1 MSIENDLKR
10 IADALEKLAG
20 NGLNAPA
27 TDLVHGMVVAKP
39 LPATIAAAAAE
50 NENLPT
56 TAAELKVLAQ
66 QIAAKLP
73 EGSIHHFTDYVRNE
87 ICARAG
93 VKKLN
98 EVSPELIG
106 ESAKALLAYKP
117 EKK

>member
-1 MSIENDLKR
+1 MSLENDIKR

-20 NGLNAPA
+20 SGVNAL
-27 TDLVHGMVVAKP
+27 TDKP
-39 LPATIAAAAAE
+39 LPATIVAAAAE
-50 NENLPT
+50 AEDLPT

-98 EVSPELIG
+98 EVDVKLIA